1 MTALSNTDRSSW
13 LDALEPR
20 LASQLRFL
28 IEADRLKSV
37 VRACRISDGSRKEN
51 TAEHSWH
58 IALFATVLAEH
69 SSEPI
74 DVSAVVRM
82 LIVHDLVEI
91 EAGDVPLFSDA
102 PPGDQSERE
111 VRAAEK
117 IFGLLPDDQ
126 ARELRSVWEEF
137 EAAETANA
145 RFAKSI
151 DRLQPIVQN
160 HLVGGGTWTDYDVD
174 EATVRAKTGYIVDG
188 SATLWQTAEAI
199 MADAVHR
206 GWLKR

>member
-1 MTALSNTDRSSW
+1 MSTPSEPERLSW
-13 LDALEPR
+13 LDALDPR
-20 LASQLRFL
+20 LAAQFRFL

-37 VRACRISDGSRKEN
+37 IRACRISDGSRKEN

-58 IALFATVLAEH
+58 ITLFATVLAEH
-69 SSEPI
+69 SSEPV

-102 PPGDQSERE
+102 PPGEQAERE
-111 VRAAEK
+111 AQAAEK

-126 ARELRSVWEEF
+126 ARELRGAWEEF

-151 DRLQPIVQN
+151 DRLQPILQN

-188 SATLWQTAEAI
+188 SPTLWHTAETI
-199 MADAVHR
+199 LADAVR
-206 GWLKR
+206 SGWLKG